1 MSAKLITAYSFNAS
15 TKEVTFFNIIPIE
28 LERVLSVV
36 NKTRGV
42 TYYDPEDPTLLAT
55 AATNVLTLQCSTTG
69 HANGDTLEIYYEGTF
84 EDDSITQET
93 AIHGHVQS
101 IDGKTPSLVSGQV
114 PVNDADA
121 IAHLFDILNYLINVD
136 SKLAAL
142 GPAFKIGSMPVTLS
156 PDDPAV
162 VALGEVQASPTANT
176 VLDRLKT
183 IGAKDFATSA
193 KQDTGNSALV
203 AVNTSIGTTN
213 TEIGGLTETAPATD
227 TASSGLNGRLQRI
240 AQRLTSLIGLFPT
253 SIGPKAKAG
262 ALAVTTAT
270 DDPLLALIGEVQ
282 ASPTANTVLD
292 RLKALLTGTS
302 LAAGSAVIGKVGI
315 DQTTPGT
322 TNGVVVNDAPT
333 LTKGTQGT
341 KGFAVQNLHDSGR
354 TSIVLYAT
362 GAAVGS
368 ASTETAITLTKS
380 SGTAA
385 TTSADSFVVTS
396 GKTFRI
402 QGVKFKTRANN
413 TATTHTTIV
422 RLRLNTAGAVGTS
435 STPVLFAGRCIS
447 GAVSQDTDV
456 FDMLFPEGYEIVG
469 DGTLQIGVTV
479 YSSYVTNAPTIDV
492 SIWGYEY

>member
-1 MSAKLITAYSFNAS
+1 MRDPLLTYVFDKTAGTIQFTTAETFRQERLAGVWNATRGAKL
-15 TKEVTFFNIIPIE
+15 
-28 LERVLSVV
+28 
-36 NKTRGV
+36 
-42 TYYDPEDPTLLAT
+42 YDPH
-55 AATNVLTLQCSTTG
+55 TTG
-69 HANGDTLEIYYEGTF
+69 YGGTFVGDT
-84 EDDSITQET
+84 ITLDVDT
-93 AIHGHVQS
+93 SAM
-101 IDGKTPSLVSGQV
+101 
-114 PVNDADA
+114 NDADVLL
-121 IAHLFDILNYLINVD
+121 IFYEDYSFKEVRDILFNTLGFATNID
-136 SKLAAL
+136 SKLAPL
-142 GPAFKIGSMPVTLS
+142 GPSASIGAMPV
-156 PDDPAV
+156 V
-162 VALGEVQASPTANT
+162 VATDQTVPVSMSAVPTGAATAARQDVGNT
-176 VLDRLKT
+176 SLST
-183 IGAKDFATSA
+183 IAGKDFATSA
-193 KQDTGNSALV
+193 KQDTGNTAIV
-203 AVNTSIGTTN
+203 TVNTSIGTTN
-213 TEIGGLTETAPATD
+213 TQIGALTETAPATD

-240 AQRLTSLIGLFPT
+240 AQRITSLIGLFPT
-253 SIGPKAKAG
+253 SIGPKAKSG

-282 ASPTANTVLD
+282 ASPTSNTVLD

-302 LAAGSAVIGKVGI
+302 LAASSAIIGNVRI

-413 TATTHTTIV
+413 SATTHTTLV
-422 RLRLNTAGAVGTS
+422 RLRLNTAGAVGTT
-435 STPVLFAGRCIS
+435 STPVLFSGRCIS

-456 FDMLFPEGYEIVG
+456 FEMLFPEGYEIVG

-479 YSSYVTNAPTIDV
+479 NSNYATNAPTIDV
-492 SIWGYEY
+492 AIWGYEY

>member
-1 MSAKLITAYSFNAS
+1 MRDPLLTYVFDKTAGTIQFTTAETFRQERLAGVWNATRGAKL
-15 TKEVTFFNIIPIE
+15 
-28 LERVLSVV
+28 
-36 NKTRGV
+36 
-42 TYYDPEDPTLLAT
+42 YDPH
-55 AATNVLTLQCSTTG
+55 TTG
-69 HANGDTLEIYYEGTF
+69 YGGTFVGDT
-84 EDDSITQET
+84 ITLDVDT
-93 AIHGHVQS
+93 SAM
-101 IDGKTPSLVSGQV
+101 
-114 PVNDADA
+114 NDADVLL
-121 IAHLFDILNYLINVD
+121 IFYEDYSFKEVRDILFNTLGFATNID

-142 GPAFKIGSMPVTLS
+142 GPSASIGAMPV
-156 PDDPAV
+156 V
-162 VALGEVQASPTANT
+162 VATDQTVPVSMSAVPT
-176 VLDRLKT
+176 
-183 IGAKDFATSA
+183 GAATAA
-193 KQDTGNSALV
+193 KQD
-203 AVNTSIGTTN
+203 SIISLLAAIEGKN
-213 TEIGGLTETAPATD
+213 LATEATISDILAKLADPATETTLAALN
-227 TASSGLNGRLQRI
+227 TAFGANADAI
-240 AQRLTSLIGLFPT
+240 VA
-253 SIGPKAKAG
+253 AG
-262 ALAVTTAT
+262 ATGSIHAKLRRMTQGLEDLKT
-270 DDPLLALIGEVQ
+270 LIV
-282 ASPTANTVLD
+282 
-292 RLKALLTGTS
+292 
-302 LAAGSAVIGKVGI
+302 LAAGTNVIGKVGI

-380 SGTAA
+380 SGTSA

-422 RLRLNTAGAVGTS
+422 RLRLNTAGAVGTT

-447 GAVSQDTDV
+447 GAVSQGTDV

-479 YSSYVTNAPTIDV
+479 LSSYATNAPTIDV
-492 SIWGYEY
+492 AIWGYEY

>member
-1 MSAKLITAYSFNAS
+1 MRDPLLTYVFDKTAGTIQFTTAETFRQERLAGVWNATRGAKL
-15 TKEVTFFNIIPIE
+15 
-28 LERVLSVV
+28 
-36 NKTRGV
+36 
-42 TYYDPEDPTLLAT
+42 YDPH
-55 AATNVLTLQCSTTG
+55 TTG
-69 HANGDTLEIYYEGTF
+69 YGGTFVGDTVTLDVDT
-84 EDDSITQET
+84 S
-93 AIHGHVQS
+93 AM
-101 IDGKTPSLVSGQV
+101 
-114 PVNDADA
+114 NDADVLL
-121 IAHLFDILNYLINVD
+121 IFYEDYSFKEVRDILFNTLGFATNID

-142 GPAFKIGSMPVTLS
+142 GPSASIGAMPV
-156 PDDPAV
+156 V
-162 VALGEVQASPTANT
+162 VATDQTVPVSMSAVPT
-176 VLDRLKT
+176 
-183 IGAKDFATSA
+183 GAATA
-193 KQDTGNSALV
+193 ARQDTGNTAIV
-203 AVNTSIGTTN
+203 TVNTSIGTTN
-213 TEIGGLTETAPATD
+213 TQIGALTETAPATD

-240 AQRLTSLIGLFPT
+240 AQRITSFIALFPT

-413 TATTHTTIV
+413 SATTHTTLV
-422 RLRLNTAGAVGTS
+422 RLRLNTAGAVGTT
-435 STPVLFAGRCIS
+435 STPVLLSGRCIS

-456 FDMLFPEGYEIVG
+456 FEMLFHEGYEIVG

-479 YSSYVTNAPTIDV
+479 NSNYATNAPTIDV
-492 SIWGYEY
+492 AIWGYEY

>member
-1 MSAKLITAYSFNAS
+1 MRETPIQAILSPSTNEITFTSLPDALDRRRILGIWNLDRNGAMLYN
-15 TKEVTFFNIIPIE
+15 P
-28 LERVLSVV
+28 SVAGYGGTV
-36 NKTRGV
+36 AG
-42 TYYDPEDPTLLAT
+42 
-55 AATNVLTLQCSTTG
+55 NVLTVDIDCSAMG
-69 HANGDTLEIYYEGTF
+69 SGDELMIFYEGTWS
-84 EDDSITQET
+84 EDTLSKLTSLLTQT
-93 AIHGHVQS
+93 SQIN
-101 IDGKTPSLVSGQV
+101 GKTPSLDGGKV

-121 IAHLFDILNYLINVD
+121 IAHLFNILNYLINVD

-162 VALGEVQASPTANT
+162 VALGEVHASPTANT

-240 AQRLTSLIGLFPT
+240 AQRITSLIGLFPT

-282 ASPTANTVLD
+282 ASPTSNTVLD

-322 TNGVVVNDAPT
+322 TNNVEVSKLPKASSANTVSAVATATGDIISSNSSRKGWGIQNCGTNPIFIYMKTGASSTVFHKILPGGVSDSDGRGGSFDDTVYTGVVSLA
-333 LTKGTQGT
+333 
-341 KGFAVQNLHDSGR
+341 
-354 TSIVLYAT
+354 
-362 GAAVGS
+362 
-368 ASTETAITLTKS
+368 
-380 SGTAA
+380 
-385 TTSADSFVVTS
+385 
-396 GKTFRI
+396 
-402 QGVKFKTRANN
+402 
-413 TATTHTTIV
+413 
-422 RLRLNTAGAVGTS
+422 GTS
-435 STPVLFAGRCIS
+435 PKYTF
-447 GAVSQDTDV
+447 
-456 FDMLFPEGYEIVG
+456 
-469 DGTLQIGVTV
+469 
-479 YSSYVTNAPTIDV
+479 
-492 SIWGYEY
+492 YEY

>member
-1 MSAKLITAYSFNAS
+1 MRDPLLTYVFDKTAGTIQFTTAETFRQERLAGVWNATRGAKL
-15 TKEVTFFNIIPIE
+15 
-28 LERVLSVV
+28 
-36 NKTRGV
+36 
-42 TYYDPEDPTLLAT
+42 YDPH
-55 AATNVLTLQCSTTG
+55 TTG
-69 HANGDTLEIYYEGTF
+69 YGGTFVGDT
-84 EDDSITQET
+84 ITLDVDT
-93 AIHGHVQS
+93 SAM
-101 IDGKTPSLVSGQV
+101 
-114 PVNDADA
+114 NDADVLL
-121 IAHLFDILNYLINVD
+121 IFYEDYSFKEVRDILFNTLGFATNID

-142 GPAFKIGSMPVTLS
+142 GPSASIGAMPV
-156 PDDPAV
+156 V
-162 VALGEVQASPTANT
+162 VATDQTVPVSMSAVPT
-176 VLDRLKT
+176 
-183 IGAKDFATSA
+183 GAATAA
-193 KQDTGNSALV
+193 KQD
-203 AVNTSIGTTN
+203 SIISLLAAIEGKN
-213 TEIGGLTETAPATD
+213 LATEATISDILAKLADPATETTLAALN
-227 TASSGLNGRLQRI
+227 TAFGANADAI
-240 AQRLTSLIGLFPT
+240 VA
-253 SIGPKAKAG
+253 AG
-262 ALAVTTAT
+262 ATGSIHAKLRRMTQGLEDLKT
-270 DDPLLALIGEVQ
+270 LIV
-282 ASPTANTVLD
+282 
-292 RLKALLTGTS
+292 
-302 LAAGSAVIGKVGI
+302 LAAGTNVIGKVGI

-422 RLRLNTAGAVGTS
+422 RLRLNTAGAVGTT

-447 GAVSQDTDV
+447 GAVSQGTDV

-479 YSSYVTNAPTIDV
+479 LSSYATNAPTIDV
-492 SIWGYEY
+492 AIWGYEY

>member
-1 MSAKLITAYSFNAS
+1 MRDVLLTYVFDKTAGTIQFTTAETFRQERLAGVWNATRGAKL
-15 TKEVTFFNIIPIE
+15 
-28 LERVLSVV
+28 
-36 NKTRGV
+36 
-42 TYYDPEDPTLLAT
+42 YDPH
-55 AATNVLTLQCSTTG
+55 TTG
-69 HANGDTLEIYYEGTF
+69 YGGTFVGDT
-84 EDDSITQET
+84 ITLDVDT
-93 AIHGHVQS
+93 SAM
-101 IDGKTPSLVSGQV
+101 
-114 PVNDADA
+114 NDADVLL
-121 IAHLFDILNYLINVD
+121 IFYEDYSFKEVRDILFNTLGFATNID
-136 SKLAAL
+136 SKLAPL
-142 GPAFKIGSMPVTLS
+142 GPSASIGAMPV
-156 PDDPAV
+156 V
-162 VALGEVQASPTANT
+162 VATDQTVPVSMSAVPTGAAT
-176 VLDRLKT
+176 AAKQDAILT
-183 IGAKDFATSA
+183 AIEAKDFATESTVA
-193 KQDTGNSALV
+193 AILGNVSDILEKVYDPA
-203 AVNTSIGTTN
+203 
-213 TEIGGLTETAPATD
+213 TETTLAA
-227 TASSGLNGRLQRI
+227 LNTTVGANADAI
-240 AQRLTSLIGLFPT
+240 VA
-253 SIGPKAKAG
+253 AG
-262 ALAVTTAT
+262 ATGSIHAKLRRMTQGLEDLKT
-270 DDPLLALIGEVQ
+270 LIV
-282 ASPTANTVLD
+282 
-292 RLKALLTGTS
+292 
-302 LAAGSAVIGKVGI
+302 LAAGTNVIGKAGI

-447 GAVSQDTDV
+447 GAVSQGTDV
-456 FDMLFPEGYEIVG
+456 FEMLFPEGYEIVG

-479 YSSYVTNAPTIDV
+479 LSSYTTNAPTIDV
-492 SIWGYEY
+492 AIWGYEY